1 MAIMT
6 KDQHV
11 DNFVNEVLSKFV
23 EQHRDAYKM
32 GILDEVSFD
41 NLEELGRIFYEVV
54 GDRYGDIDDA
64 IESVRDNLETM

>member
-1 MAIMT
+1 MTIMT

-11 DNFVNEVLSKFV
+11 DNFVNEVLSKLV
-23 EQHRDAYKM
+23 EQYPEAHKV
-32 GILDEVSFD
+32 GILDEVCFG

-64 IESVRDNLETM
+64 IESARNNLETM